1 MPRTEVASVRLED
14 EYVEDSSDE
23 EVWLGPW
30 PPRSQGGLHCLGRGG
45 SGHSE
50 A

>member
-1 MPRTEVASVRLED
+1 MPDED

-23 EVWLGPW
+23 EVGLGPW
-30 PPRSQGGLHCLGRGG
+30 PARLQGGLHCLGRGG
-45 SGHSE
+45 SVHSE